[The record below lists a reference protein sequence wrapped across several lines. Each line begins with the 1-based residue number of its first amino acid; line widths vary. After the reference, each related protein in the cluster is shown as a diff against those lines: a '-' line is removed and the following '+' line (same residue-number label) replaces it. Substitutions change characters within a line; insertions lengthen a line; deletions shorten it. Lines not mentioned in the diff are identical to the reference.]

1 MARLYLTMKVIEN
14 QKLEDDIEE
23 LKILL
28 EEIFIIV
35 VKVTQNWRKWS
46 LLKLLKSEH
55 DPSFYYLIKSL

>member
-1 MARLYLTMKVIEN
+1 MKVIEN

-35 VKVTQNWRKWS
+35 VKVTQNWRN
-46 LLKLLKSEH
+46 
-55 DPSFYYLIKSL
+55 